1 MAAAFSRSL
10 KPFLRTDYI
19 CSRCLQF
26 STTSVVSSGHNR
38 WSKIKHAKGAVDAKK
53 TTARS
58 IIAHD
63 ISLAVKLHGADP
75 YGNPRLATIL
85 ATAKRAGFPKHLIE
99 TALARGQGKSTA
111 GTTLQKATLEFIMA
125 PQVAMIIEA
134 ETDNVN
140 RTMMDLR
147 HLVKVY
153 GGTVTPTAYLFQKK
167 GCVTFEKDEKNL
179 GVDDVMDEAIEAGAE
194 DLEVD
199 DDGNLIVWTEPNMVT
214 AARDAL
220 QKKFDIKIRSSD
232 IVWDPNEDTNLPV
245 DEGEA
250 TVKLSAFIEAARDN
264 SDVQGIYANVVQG
277 TIGDE
282 DWEDLISGLD

>member
-1 MAAAFSRSL
+1 MLSFSRL
-10 KPFLRTDYI
+10 GRPLLRTDYI
-19 CSRCLQF
+19 CSKCIQF
-26 STTSVVSSGHNR
+26 STTSVISSGHNR
-38 WSKIKHAKGAVDAKK
+38 WSKIKHDKGAVDAKK
-53 TTARS
+53 TKARS

-63 ISLAVKLHGADP
+63 IALAVKLYGPDP
-75 YGNPRLATIL
+75 YNNPRLATVL
-85 ATAKRAGFPKHLIE
+85 ATAKKAGFPKILME
-99 TALARGQGKSTA
+99 TAIARGQGKSTTGA
-111 GTTLQKATLEFIMA
+111 TLQRATLECIMP
-125 PQVAMIIEA
+125 PQVALIIEA

-147 HLVKVY
+147 HLVKVH

-199 DDGNLIVWTEPNMVT
+199 DDGNIIVWTEPNMVT
-214 AARDAL
+214 AAGEAL

-232 IVWDPNEDTNLPV
+232 ILWDPNEDTNVPV
-245 DEGEA
+245 DAGDA
-250 TVKLSAFIEAARDN
+250 TNKLISFVESARDN

-277 TIGDE
+277 NIE
-282 DWEDLISGLD
+282 DGQWEELINGLD